1 MFKWIIILL
10 SQLTF
15 INTIPIRGTSLG
27 SLFVLEPFIT
37 PSLFYQFLGNKFK
50 VINDIY
56 SYCDYLGP
64 IETNKRLKNHWSKWV
79 TEDNIR
85 TLSESG
91 LNTIRI
97 PVGDYMYMPYG
108 PYLKTD
114 NGISCFSDSL
124 EYLDIILQWI
134 KKYNMRAIIDIHAW
148 KDSQNGFDNSGQT
161 KNMEYYKIGINDT
174 LYFRHWDIRN
184 AGWIGD
190 FDIIRKIYTKI
201 NYDNI
206 IHALNVIELVLIKY
220 KDYDMIWGLSP
231 MNEPWEY
238 TPEEELKKFYKNV
251 YDKYNLIWGANK
263 KILIF
268 HDSFRPYLWS
278 SCNFLGGN
286 LDNIYLDTH
295 QYIAWNEAVH
305 FETLISSIRNWN
317 YPPTC
322 LKVIVGEFSLATDNC
337 MMLLNGFMDNIQNY
351 PLHTCFL
358 ERCPLY
364 NENNNNLYIKN
375 SKFGPFGTGI
385 SSPTEDG
392 YCPYTTPI
400 SLNKLI
406 YSSDVGQQII
416 ISPGGNNDPRNID
429 KVYVSLLFQEFI
441 RAFESK
447 TNGWL
452 FWNFTPLHI

>member
-1 MFKWIIILL
+1 M
-10 SQLTF
+10 
-15 INTIPIRGTSLG
+15 
-27 SLFVLEPFIT
+27 
-37 PSLFYQFLGNKFK
+37 
-50 VINDIY
+50 
-56 SYCDYLGP
+56 
-64 IETNKRLKNHWSKWV
+64 
-79 TEDNIR
+79 
-85 TLSESG
+85 
-91 LNTIRI
+91 
-97 PVGDYMYMPYG
+97 
-108 PYLKTD
+108 D
-114 NGISCFSDSL
+114 NGILCFSDSL
-124 EYLDIILQWI
+124 EYLDNILEWI
-134 KKYNMRAIIDIHAW
+134 KKYNMKAIIDIHAW

-161 KNMEYYKIGINDT
+161 KNMEYYKVGMNES

-206 IHALNVIELVLIKY
+206 IYALKVIELVLLKY
-220 KDYDMIWGLSP
+220 KDYDMVWGLSP

-251 YDKYNLIWGANK
+251 YDKFNLIWSSNQK
-263 KILIF
+263 VLIF
-268 HDSFRPYLWS
+268 HDSFRPYLWN
-278 SCNFLGGN
+278 SCSFLGGN

-317 YPPTC
+317 YPQTC

-337 MMLLNGFMDNIQNY
+337 MMWLNGFMDNIQNY
-351 PLHTCFL
+351 PLHTCFF

-364 NENNNNLYIKN
+364 NENNNILYIKN

-406 YSSDVGQQII
+406 YNGDNNQPII
-416 ISPGGNNDPRNID
+416 ISPGMGGNNDPRNID

-452 FWNFTPLHI
+452 FWNFKTESESYSWNYLSAYNLGYIRIFNLMQSTNKSTKSLDKSNLYYIFVFVMSFLISFGIGYLIYSYCLNNNYTLYRLTNLKYQYKVLDDDRKRFFIRKRDYTNGNVEMNTFNV